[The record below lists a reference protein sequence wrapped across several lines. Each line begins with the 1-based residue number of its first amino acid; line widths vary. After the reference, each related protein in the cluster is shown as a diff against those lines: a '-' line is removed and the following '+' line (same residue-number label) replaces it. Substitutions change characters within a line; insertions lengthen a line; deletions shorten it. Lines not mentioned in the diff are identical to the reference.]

1 MPIDATSDIIFI
13 DSNSFTYY
21 KAGENVGIKASLND
35 KGGIYISIFDSQV
48 DADQPRAPKGFARKR
63 LCDVIDYFVD
73 KSLIIKSA
81 EIGLRPGNIG
91 GQEGS
96 IHNQTKLEQMYKNM
110 GFTKA
115 KNGAYTMTI
124 SDFMKW
130 CKTKYGKEILEE
142 IAAAPKPKKEKA
154 IKKQSNSTNFNQ
166 RFKTIV
172 NEIRADKS
180 INPNVILDKLVK
192 SYAAYIKRGNVHYG
206 NGDEQLKIGF
216 FNDKPRT
223 QLLFYVSVKDNEG
236 SYTPLEVI
244 VKGYNGNIENNDK
257 IVFEPE
263 PKKTKKTEIKKQKTK
278 KSEIKKVDN
287 NIKMSNLTVQQ
298 ILKTHPLKN
307 LRGILSGVRKEI
319 LAFAGLSA
327 NHVRKGKPEMIRDI
341 VHLMEK
347 GLITKVPPVYVKPK
361 RETVMERR
369 ARIKA
374 TETPEEKKARV
385 AKSMASSQAK
395 TNRLLKQGAVIMAA
409 QKKAAAAAPKAKK
422 PRTEK
427 QKAADKKLGE
437 AARARAAA
445 KKA

>member
-1 MPIDATSDIIFI
+1 MSIDPSDIIFI
-13 DSNSFTYY
+13 DSNSFSYY
-21 KAGENVGIKASLND
+21 KAGGIKASLND

-48 DADQPRAPKGFARKR
+48 DADQPRAPKGLARKR

-130 CKTKYGKEILEE
+130 CKTKYGKEIL
-142 IAAAPKPKKEKA
+142 
-154 IKKQSNSTNFNQ
+154 
-166 RFKTIV
+166 V

-263 PKKTKKTEIKKQKTK
+263 PKKTKKTEIKKPKPK
-278 KSEIKKVDN
+278 KSEIKKSDN
-287 NIKMSNLTVQQ
+287 NIKMSNLSLKE
-298 ILKTHPLKN
+298 ILETHPLKN

-319 LAFAGLSA
+319 LVLAGLSA
-327 NHVRKGKPEMIRDI
+327 NHVRKGKPAMIKDI
-341 VHLMEK
+341 VKLMEK
-347 GLITKVPPVYVKPK
+347 GLITKVPPAYVKPI

-385 AKSMASSQAK
+385 AKGMASSQAK
-395 TNRLLKQGAVIMAA
+395 TNRLLKQAA
-409 QKKAAAAAPKAKK
+409 EISKEAQIKGVATKKSQQPAQQATKIAGKPRVAAIPSRFKKGIKKAAAAKKSPK
-422 PRTEK
+422 
-427 QKAADKKLGE
+427 
-437 AARARAAA
+437 
-445 KKA
+445 

>member
-48 DADQPRAPKGFARKR
+48 DADQPRAPKGLARKR

-115 KNGAYTMTI
+115 KNGAYTMSI
-124 SDFMKW
+124 SNFMKW
-130 CKTKYGKEILEE
+130 CETKYGKEILEE